1 MDCIEPILSIAS
13 EIYSLVEKVKA
24 NRERC
29 QRLSCRVK
37 ALDDLVKA
45 IKETGQKQT
54 SAEVKQSLMEL
65 HITLK
70 SAKDFI
76 EKFTSANCIKRF
88 VSSRSHEDEFGSL
101 NERLNDAFQV
111 LSGFLQVEQR
121 NMLHQVFDQT
131 TRQKEDEVDGRKDNE
146 ELKKLLQ
153 DYFKDE
159 KEQFEQLRINV
170 EKLMESLNKPSIT
183 EVTTRM
189 IKSEE
194 LKYDH
199 PKKPFMTTPSSEV
212 YRGEYNGFPV
222 AIKRYTDLLNTS
234 LREVKSI
241 FNKEVET
248 MKRFESPNI
257 LRMFGICVK
266 DEEGSSPQYFI
277 IMEYCEKGSLRQVLD
292 SDCKLSWTRKARMC
306 LDAAK
311 GLYRLHQTE
320 EKSKVHGCINSSKFL
335 VDKGYTVK
343 LGGFELSKTETSL
356 KKSIKT
362 STHGEEGHCYYT
374 PQKLNS
380 INHKYSKECEIYSF
394 GIVLWEIAT
403 RKKPFEGLTI
413 QDVYQKVYTEKYQEP
428 LPDDCPEQLGRLI
441 NDCRAFDN
449 FQRPSAGERDR
460 RPVNPHIAQM
470 EAMEVDSPM
479 EMQGRGSVQPVVAAA
494 GEDANAPLVISDS
507 GSSTEVDDDD
517 DDDNEGR
524 QTAARVPPRLPATW
538 AFSQRAVGGSA
549 VRPSVTQGAPIRRR
563 LRQGLRVHY
572 PSQTAAPSRGFPD
585 FLLRAPAASV
595 AQPESGSTTE
605 VSESDEDEEAEDEGN
620 EGGTSAAT
628 EPVDPALPPSSPR
641 LNASIQL
648 PQEAGPANS
657 SSAADGERTEAQNL
671 AVQSVSVA
679 SASLQPSHGE
689 EGEGDNCTICFE
701 AWTTAGEH
709 RLSALRCGHLFG
721 FTCIQRWLKA
731 QGPAAKCPQC
741 NKKAKRSDIVLLYA
755 PKLRALDNSEQEIL
769 KKSLEQEQ
777 SLRRKAELESA
788 QYKLKL
794 QVVTN
799 KYGQAQ
805 QELQELKALMAQAGR
820 SSVPS
825 SSSSV
830 STSLLL
836 SLSQRADGS
845 RTAQY
850 SFSKAV
856 LVSQA
861 GGSRVLSYCEPL
873 SCLLASQPSP
883 QATLVPG
890 CGVKKV
896 SVVNMKASQYVPIH
910 SKQIRGLSFNRQ
922 NDSLLLSA
930 ALDNTIKLTS
940 NYVYAGLSN
949 GSVLVYD
956 TRDTSTH
963 VQELHPLRSR
973 CPVASL
979 CYIPRAASSSFPCG
993 GLIAGSLEGGCFW
1006 EQVNETTYRPH
1017 VLPLETAG
1025 CTDIQ
1030 VETESRH
1037 CLVTYRP
1044 GRSNPSLRCVLMA
1057 LNRTPQQDSSQ
1068 LPSCSCSPVQTFS
1081 AGSSCKLLTKNAV
1094 FKSPDGDGMLVCAGD
1109 EASNSTMVWDAGT
1122 GSLLQKLPADLPVL
1136 DISPFTVNGEHF
1148 LASLTEKMLK
1158 LYKWE

>member
-1 MDCIEPILSIAS
+1 
-13 EIYSLVEKVKA
+13 
-24 NRERC
+24 
-29 QRLSCRVK
+29 
-37 ALDDLVKA
+37 
-45 IKETGQKQT
+45 
-54 SAEVKQSLMEL
+54 
-65 HITLK
+65 
-70 SAKDFI
+70 
-76 EKFTSANCIKRF
+76 
-88 VSSRSHEDEFGSL
+88 
-101 NERLNDAFQV
+101 
-111 LSGFLQVEQR
+111 
-121 NMLHQVFDQT
+121 
-131 TRQKEDEVDGRKDNE
+131 
-146 ELKKLLQ
+146 
-153 DYFKDE
+153 
-159 KEQFEQLRINV
+159 
-170 EKLMESLNKPSIT
+170 
-183 EVTTRM
+183 
-189 IKSEE
+189 
-194 LKYDH
+194 
-199 PKKPFMTTPSSEV
+199 
-212 YRGEYNGFPV
+212 
-222 AIKRYTDLLNTS
+222 
-234 LREVKSI
+234 
-241 FNKEVET
+241 
-248 MKRFESPNI
+248 
-257 LRMFGICVK
+257 
-266 DEEGSSPQYFI
+266 
-277 IMEYCEKGSLRQVLD
+277 
-292 SDCKLSWTRKARMC
+292 
-306 LDAAK
+306 
-311 GLYRLHQTE
+311 
-320 EKSKVHGCINSSKFL
+320 
-335 VDKGYTVK
+335 
-343 LGGFELSKTETSL
+343 
-356 KKSIKT
+356 
-362 STHGEEGHCYYT
+362 
-374 PQKLNS
+374 
-380 INHKYSKECEIYSF
+380 
-394 GIVLWEIAT
+394 
-403 RKKPFEGLTI
+403 
-413 QDVYQKVYTEKYQEP
+413 
-428 LPDDCPEQLGRLI
+428 
-441 NDCRAFDN
+441 
-449 FQRPSAGERDR
+449 
-460 RPVNPHIAQM
+460 M
-470 EAMEVDSPM
+470 EAMEVDSPV
-479 EMQGRGSVQPVVAAA
+479 EMQGGGSEQPGVAAA
-494 GEDANAPLVISDS
+494 AEDTNEPHVISDY
-507 GSSTEVDDDD
+507 GSSTEVDEEDD
-517 DDDNEGR
+517 DDDNEGG

-549 VRPSVTQGAPIRRR
+549 SAPSAAQGAPIRRR

-595 AQPESGSTTE
+595 AEPDSGSTTE
-605 VSESDEDEEAEDEGN
+605 VSESDEEEEEEGDEEAAP
-620 EGGTSAAT
+620 AAA
-628 EPVDPALPPSSPR
+628 EPVDPLPPASPH
-641 LNASIQL
+641 LSASVQHTQ
-648 PQEAGPANS
+648 PQEAGPTNS
-657 SSAADGERTEAQNL
+657 SSAADGERTEAPNQV
-671 AVQSVSVA
+671 VQPVPVA
-679 SASLQPSHGE
+679 SASVQLPPGE
-689 EGEGDNCTICFE
+689 EGEGENCTICFE

-709 RLSALRCGHLFG
+709 RLAALRCGHLFG

-755 PKLRALDNSEQEIL
+755 PKLRALDNSEQESL

-805 QELQELKALMAQAGR
+805 QELQELRALMAQAGR
-820 SSVPS
+820 NSVPS
-825 SSSSV
+825 SSSSSSSAP

-836 SLSQRADGS
+836 GLSQRADGS

-883 QATLVPG
+883 HSTLVPG

-940 NYVYAGLSN
+940 LLTNTVVQTYNAGKPVWSCCWCLDNSNYVYAGLSN

-963 VQELHPLRSR
+963 VQELQPLRSR

-979 CYIPRAASSSFPCG
+979 CYVPRAASSTFPCG

-1017 VLPLETAG
+1017 VLPLENAG

-1094 FKSPDGDGMLVCAGD
+1094 FKSPAGGGTLVCAGD
-1109 EASNSTMVWDAGT
+1109 EASNSTMVWDAGS

-1158 LYKWE
+1158 LYRWE

>member
-1 MDCIEPILSIAS
+1 M
-13 EIYSLVEKVKA
+13 
-24 NRERC
+24 
-29 QRLSCRVK
+29 
-37 ALDDLVKA
+37 
-45 IKETGQKQT
+45 
-54 SAEVKQSLMEL
+54 
-65 HITLK
+65 
-70 SAKDFI
+70 
-76 EKFTSANCIKRF
+76 
-88 VSSRSHEDEFGSL
+88 
-101 NERLNDAFQV
+101 
-111 LSGFLQVEQR
+111 
-121 NMLHQVFDQT
+121 
-131 TRQKEDEVDGRKDNE
+131 
-146 ELKKLLQ
+146 
-153 DYFKDE
+153 
-159 KEQFEQLRINV
+159 
-170 EKLMESLNKPSIT
+170 
-183 EVTTRM
+183 
-189 IKSEE
+189 
-194 LKYDH
+194 
-199 PKKPFMTTPSSEV
+199 
-212 YRGEYNGFPV
+212 
-222 AIKRYTDLLNTS
+222 
-234 LREVKSI
+234 
-241 FNKEVET
+241 
-248 MKRFESPNI
+248 
-257 LRMFGICVK
+257 
-266 DEEGSSPQYFI
+266 
-277 IMEYCEKGSLRQVLD
+277 
-292 SDCKLSWTRKARMC
+292 
-306 LDAAK
+306 
-311 GLYRLHQTE
+311 
-320 EKSKVHGCINSSKFL
+320 
-335 VDKGYTVK
+335 
-343 LGGFELSKTETSL
+343 
-356 KKSIKT
+356 
-362 STHGEEGHCYYT
+362 
-374 PQKLNS
+374 
-380 INHKYSKECEIYSF
+380 
-394 GIVLWEIAT
+394 
-403 RKKPFEGLTI
+403 
-413 QDVYQKVYTEKYQEP
+413 
-428 LPDDCPEQLGRLI
+428 
-441 NDCRAFDN
+441 
-449 FQRPSAGERDR
+449 
-460 RPVNPHIAQM
+460 QM
-470 EAMEVDSPM
+470 EAMEVDSPV
-479 EMQGRGSVQPVVAAA
+479 EVQARGGRQAAA
-494 GEDANAPLVISDS
+494 PAAEDANVPHVISDS
-507 GSSTEVDDDD
+507 GSSTEVDEDD

-524 QTAARVPPRLPATW
+524 PTAAHAPPRLPATW
-538 AFSQRAVGGSA
+538 AFSQRAVGGAASTPSA
-549 VRPSVTQGAPIRRR
+549 AQGAPIRRR

-595 AQPESGSTTE
+595 AEPESGSTTE
-605 VSESDEDEEAEDEGN
+605 ISESDEEEEAEEDEG
-620 EGGTSAAT
+620 GAPAAAR
-628 EPVDPALPPSSPR
+628 PVDPVPPASPR
-641 LNASIQL
+641 LNLSIQL
-648 PQEAGPANS
+648 AQPQEAGPTDS
-657 SSAADGERTEAQNL
+657 SSAADGERTEAQKQDVQPVPMTS
-671 AVQSVSVA
+671 ASVQSS
-679 SASLQPSHGE
+679 QGE
-689 EGEGDNCTICFE
+689 EGEGDICTICFE

-794 QVVTN
+794 QVVTS

-805 QELQELKALMAQAGR
+805 QELQELRTLMAQAGR

-825 SSSSV
+825 SSSSSSSSA

-836 SLSQRADGS
+836 GPSQS

-883 QATLVPG
+883 QSTLVPG

-940 NYVYAGLSN
+940 LLTNTVVQTYNAGKPVWSCCWCLDNSNYVYAGLSN

-963 VQELHPLRSR
+963 VQELQPLRSR

-979 CYIPRAASSSFPCG
+979 CYVPRAASSSFPCG

-1044 GRSNPSLRCVLMA
+1044 GRSNPSLRCVLMS

-1094 FKSPDGDGMLVCAGD
+1094 FRSPDGGGTLVCAGD
-1109 EASNSTMVWDAGT
+1109 EASNSTMVWDAGS

-1158 LYKWE
+1158 IYRWE